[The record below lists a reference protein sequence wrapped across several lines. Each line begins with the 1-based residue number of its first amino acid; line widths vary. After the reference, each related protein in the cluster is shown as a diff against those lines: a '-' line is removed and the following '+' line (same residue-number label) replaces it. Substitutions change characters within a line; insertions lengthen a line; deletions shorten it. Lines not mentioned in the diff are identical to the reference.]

1 MQYIKKLLFGVRSD
15 PDSLLKD
22 GYHTTM
28 PSDIISFNDWCL
40 ELKVSSRVPKSYEKI
55 RLY

>member
-1 MQYIKKLLFGVRSD
+1 MKYIKQLLFGVRCE
-15 PDSLLKD
+15 PHPPVKD

-28 PSDIISFNDWCL
+28 PSKCISFNDWCL
-40 ELKVSSRVPKSYEKI
+40 ELKVSSRVPRHYEKI